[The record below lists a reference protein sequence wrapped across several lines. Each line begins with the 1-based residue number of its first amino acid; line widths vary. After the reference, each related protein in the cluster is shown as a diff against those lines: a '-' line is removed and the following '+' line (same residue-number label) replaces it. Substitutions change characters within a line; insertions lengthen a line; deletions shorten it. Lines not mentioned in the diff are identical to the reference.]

1 MPIAILIKA
10 VKNIHYIICIFVIF
24 LSFYSC
30 KEDSGAKTFYIDL
43 SETRTPSSNN
53 QWAITKFDLL
63 KLRETPEEESNII
76 NHLPLGSVIE
86 IIRKENAIKVFD
98 NVKDYWYFIDY
109 KGEVGWIFGS
119 YLEIFNTQ
127 EEAIKRSE
135 QILFG
140 TK

>member
-1 MPIAILIKA
+1 MPITVLIRA
-10 VKNIHYIICIFVIF
+10 VKNIHYIAIIAAFF

-30 KEDSGAKTFYIDL
+30 KEESGAKTFYIDL
-43 SETRTPSSNN
+43 SETRTPSASN

-63 KLRETPEEESNII
+63 KLREIPEEESNII
-76 NHLPLGSVIE
+76 NHLSLGSVIE
-86 IIRKENAIKVFD
+86 IIKKENSIKVFD

-140 TK
+140 IK

>member
-1 MPIAILIKA
+1 MPVTILIKT
-10 VKNIHYIICIFVIF
+10 VKNIHYIIFIIALFFSVC
-24 LSFYSC
+24 SC
-30 KEDSGAKTFYIDL
+30 KDESGAKAFYIDL
-43 SETRTPSSNN
+43 SETRTPSANN

-86 IIRKENAIKVFD
+86 IIRKENSIKVFD

-119 YLEIFNTQ
+119 YLEIFNAQ

>member
-1 MPIAILIKA
+1 MPVTILIKT
-10 VKNIHYIICIFVIF
+10 VKNIHYIIFIIALFF
-24 LSFYSC
+24 SFYSC
-30 KEDSGAKTFYIDL
+30 KDESGSKAFYIDL
-43 SETRTPSSNN
+43 SETRTPSANN

-63 KLRETPEEESNII
+63 KLREIPEEESNII

-86 IIRKENAIKVFD
+86 IIRKENSIKVFD

-119 YLEIFNTQ
+119 YLEIFNAQ